1 MSVKKILFVLPML
14 ILATASG
21 YSQKIV
27 TSKKEAVKKGIYEK
41 PSDEKKPVV
50 IADKPIVAS
59 KPVAAVTEKKPTAKT
74 TSKSTKKKLA
84 FVEEEQN
91 DLVVASPTDSYL
103 SMQLINN
110 AMEFLGVR
118 YRGGGTTKAGMDC
131 SGMVTAV
138 FTLFD
143 IKLPR
148 SSHDM
153 ALVGEKVDDNDVK
166 KGDLIFFK
174 TNGRKV
180 INHVG
185 LVVEKIGDEIKF
197 IHSST
202 SRGVIVSSTTE
213 PYYKKAFAQVN
224 RVVTQ

>member
-1 MSVKKILFVLPML
+1 MSVKKVLFVIPML
-14 ILATASG
+14 VLATATG
-21 YSQKIV
+21 FSQKIV

-41 PSDEKKPVV
+41 PSDEKKPTIV
-50 IADKPIVAS
+50 ADKPVMVN
-59 KPVAAVTEKKPTAKT
+59 KPVAATPEKKVSKT
-74 TSKSTKKKLA
+74 TKQAKKNITV
-84 FVEEEQN
+84 VETEDN
-91 DLVVASPTDSYL
+91 DLMFASPTDSYL

-138 FTLFD
+138 FNLFD

-153 ALVGEKVDDNDVK
+153 ALVGEKVENDDVK
-166 KGDLIFFK
+166 KGDLIFFR

-202 SRGVIVSSTTE
+202 SRGVIVSSTNE
-213 PYYKKAFAQVN
+213 SYYKRAFAQVN
-224 RVVTQ
+224 RVLTQ